1 MESRMAQG
9 MVDRYVREAVDL
21 LPRRVR
27 AEAEEDLRG
36 RIRDRLRDRSRAG
49 VEDPEGEERIA
60 TEVLRELGPPEVVAT
75 KLRPGR
81 DWLIAPHLVRPFVT
95 AVTISLSA
103 LVVVTVAELLTG
115 PGGLSGEEGGPVDLL
130 LRFVAELDDLVLKA
144 LLVLALLV
152 GYFVFLDRT
161 VEGEEAVRRRWAEK
175 SLVRKDPE
183 RVSRG
188 GAVLEIALAGVA
200 LMILHGTSFE
210 LGSVVSVDGE
220 SVWVPF
226 RIPAVRAHLP
236 WMDLWL
242 VGTIVLD
249 GVLLWRGRW
258 SALTHA
264 ADAGLSLLLAWV
276 LWRVQSAVPLMS
288 LDPEWMAANGWSAE
302 AIERAR
308 EAFEGP
314 LQEVLRMALAG
325 VVAVCLVVAGL
336 EVFRAVRAAWREA
349 SRDPE
354 GGVC

>member
-1 MESRMAQG
+1 MESRSAQG

-27 AEAEEDLRG
+27 AEAAEDLRG
-36 RIRDRLRDRSRAG
+36 RIRDRFRDRFRPEADG
-49 VEDPEGEERIA
+49 PEDEERIA
-60 TEVLRELGPPEVVAT
+60 AEILRELGPPEVVAT
-75 KLRPGR
+75 ELRPGR

-103 LVVVTVAELLTG
+103 LVVVTAAELLTG
-115 PGGLSGEEGGPVDLL
+115 PGGLSGEGGGPVDLL
-130 LRFVAELDDLVLKA
+130 LRSVAELDDLVLKS

-161 VEGEEAVRRRWAEK
+161 VEGEEAVRRRWAER
-175 SLVRKDPE
+175 SLARKDPE
-183 RVSRG
+183 RVSRA

-200 LMILHGTSFE
+200 LMLLHGTSFE

-220 SVWVPF
+220 SGWVPF
-226 RIPAVRAHLP
+226 RIPAVQQELLRV
-236 WMDLWL
+236 DLWL
-242 VGTIVLD
+242 LGTIALD
-249 GVLLWRGRW
+249 GYLLWRGRW

-276 LWRVQSAVPLMS
+276 VWRVRSAVPLVS

-308 EAFEGP
+308 QAFEGP
-314 LQEVLRMALAG
+314 LQEVLRMALTG
-325 VVAVCLVVAGL
+325 VAVVCLVVAGL
-336 EVFRAVRAAWREA
+336 EVFRAVRAAWRAA
-349 SRDPE
+349 SGNAE
-354 GGVC
+354 EGVC